1 MKIRYVLI
9 PMLLAA
15 TAPALADA
23 GDFQLRLR
31 GVAVVPAASA
41 DIQIAGKHI
50 GGATKASDS
59 LIPEA
64 DLTYFITDN
73 ISAEVIAGVTKHTVS
88 NSVAGRIASTE
99 LLPPTI
105 TLQYQFDPD
114 GAIRPYVGA
123 GINYTLFFNNNSALS
138 GLRITN
144 NVGWALQAGADI
156 PVGDGP
162 YFLNVD
168 VKKIFLATNIRA
180 TGVLAPARLDPW
192 LIGVGVGVR
201 F

>member
-1 MKIRYVLI
+1 MKIRHLLI

-15 TAPALADA
+15 APAFAQA
-23 GDFQLRLR
+23 GDFQVRLR
-31 GVAVVPAASA
+31 NVVVAPAASA
-41 DIQIAGKHI
+41 DIQIAGTHI
-50 GGATKASDS
+50 GGMTKASTSD
-59 LIPEA
+59 IPEF

-73 ISAEVIAGVTKHTVS
+73 ISAEVIAAVTKHTVS
-88 NSVAGRIASTE
+88 HSVAGRIASTE

-105 TLQYQFDPD
+105 TVQYQFDPN
-114 GAIRPYVGA
+114 GAFRPYVGA
-123 GINYTLFFNNNSALS
+123 GLNYTLFFNNNSALP

-144 NVGWALQAGADI
+144 NIGWALQAGMEV
-156 PVGDGP
+156 PLGDGP

-180 TGVLAPARLDPW
+180 TGVVAPAHLDSW
-192 LIGVGVGVR
+192 LFGVGVGVR

>member
-1 MKIRYVLI
+1 
-9 PMLLAA
+9 MLLAA
-15 TAPALADA
+15 SPAFAQA

-31 GVAVVPAASA
+31 NLVVAPAASA
-41 DIQIAGKHI
+41 DIQIGGKHI
-50 GGATKASDS
+50 GGATKASTSDV
-59 LIPEA
+59 PEA

-73 ISAEVIAGVTKHTVS
+73 IAAEVIAGVTKHTVS

-99 LLPPTI
+99 LLPPTV
-105 TLQYQFDPD
+105 TVQYHFDPN
-114 GAIRPYVGA
+114 GPIRPYVGA
-123 GINYTLFFNNNSALS
+123 GINYTLFFNNNSALP

-144 NVGWALQAGADI
+144 NVGWALQAGVDV

-162 YFLNVD
+162 YFFNVD

-180 TGVLAPARLDPW
+180 TGFVAPAHLDPW

>member
-1 MKIRYVLI
+1 
-9 PMLLAA
+9 MLLAA
-15 TAPALADA
+15 APAFAQA

-50 GGATKASDS
+50 GGATKASNS
-59 LIPEA
+59 FIPEA

-73 ISAEVIAGVTKHTVS
+73 ISAEIIAGVTKHTVS

-105 TLQYQFDPD
+105 TLQYQFDPN

-123 GINYTLFFNNNSALS
+123 GINYTLFFNNNSALP

-144 NVGWALQAGADI
+144 NIGWALQAGVDV

-162 YFLNVD
+162 YFLNLD

-180 TGVLAPARLDPW
+180 TGVVAPAHLDPW